1 MELFRLLGTIAIDN
15 TEANNALDDTS
26 TRATNSAN
34 ETESAFSRIGNI
46 ARTVAIGIGTA
57 GLAIGGAFVGAVES
71 TREYR
76 AEMGLLE
83 SAFLT
88 AGLSSEAAKNTY
100 SELNAVLGDSGQA
113 VEASQHLAQIADNE
127 EELTGLTS
135 ILTGVYATFGESLPL
150 EGLAEGINHSA
161 SLGEVQGSLAD
172 ALEWSGISVE
182 SFNDKLAGL
191 ATEEERQDL
200 IVKTLNDTYSA
211 ASVQYK
217 ETNADIIASRQAQER
232 LTDAMAEVGRVG
244 EPVMTAIRN
253 AVASMAERAIPVIES
268 MISGFRNMV
277 TWIRTNQSTIQ
288 TWIGVIIGATT
299 AVSAFVLII
308 SWGKIMTAAANA
320 IRVVRTAMLAFN
332 AVLLANPI
340 GLVVAA
346 IAGLVASFIYLWNNV
361 EGFRKFWKS
370 AWSNIRSEASKAW
383 SQIRS
388 AFSSIGT
395 WFSSRFKQVQQAG
408 RDAMS
413 NVRKEFSNA
422 WNDIK
427 RIWSTAGAWFRGIGS
442 NIRSA
447 FSSMGSW
454 FITLFRNAWNGVRS
468 VWNGA
473 GAFFSGIMSRIRSAF
488 SAVPSW
494 FRSQFQRAWTGI
506 KSVFSGWGSF
516 FSGLW
521 SQIRSRFSTIGTSI
535 GQAMGNAVRNG
546 LNGVISTVQN
556 TINKGIGLI
565 NSAIRLANKL
575 PGINV
580 GTVSTLSL
588 PRLAQGGVLERGQ
601 VGLLE
606 GSGAEAVVPLENNRA
621 WLSRVAQDLNELQ
634 MMNQP
639 IGNENITN
647 RLNRIIE
654 LLESLLGMNIYLD
667 SGALVG
673 ELSTAIDARLGKIY
687 RQASR
692 GNTQPLR

>member
-1 MELFRLLGTIAIDN
+1 MELFRLFGTIAVNN
-15 TEANNALDDTS
+15 TEANNALEDT
-26 TRATNSAN
+26 TNKAQDSAN
-34 ETESAFSRIGNI
+34 ETESAFSKIGRVAGTI
-46 ARTVAIGIGTA
+46 AKGIGIA
-57 GLAIGGAFVGAVES
+57 GLAIGGAFIGAVES

-76 AEMGLLE
+76 AEMGLLDA
-83 SAFLT
+83 AFLA
-88 AGLSSEAAKNTY
+88 AGHSSEAAKTTY

-113 VEASQHLAQIADNE
+113 VEASQHLAKIADNE
-127 EELTGLTS
+127 EELAGLTN

-182 SFNDKLAGL
+182 SFNEKLAGL

-200 IVKTLNDTYSA
+200 IVKTLNDTYSK

-217 ETNADIIASRQAQER
+217 ETNADVMEARRAQER
-232 LTDAMAEVGRVG
+232 LSDAMAEVGRVG
-244 EPVMTAIRN
+244 EPIMTAIRN
-253 AVASMAERAIPVIES
+253 AIAGMAESAVPVLER
-268 MISGFRNMV
+268 MIAGFRNMV

-288 TWIGVIIGATT
+288 TWVGVIIGATT
-299 AVSAFVLII
+299 TIGTFLLILNW
-308 SWGKIMTAAANA
+308 SRIMTAAANA
-320 IRVVRTAMLAFN
+320 VKVVRTAILGMN
-332 AVLLANPI
+332 AAMLANPI
-340 GLVVAA
+340 GVIVAL
-346 IAGLVASFIYLWNNV
+346 IAGLVAAFIYLWNNV
-361 EGFRKFWKS
+361 EGFRKFWIT
-370 AWSNIRSEASKAW
+370 AWSNMRTEATKAW

-408 RDAMS
+408 RDAMA

-427 RIWSTAGAWFRGIGS
+427 RIWSAAGSWFKGIRSG
-442 NIRSA
+442 IQSA
-447 FSSMGSW
+447 FSSLGSW
-454 FITLFRNAWNGVRS
+454 FTGQFRSAWNGVRS
-468 VWNGA
+468 VWSGA
-473 GAFFSGIMSRIRSAF
+473 GSFFSGIMSRIRSAF

-494 FRSQFQRAWTGI
+494 FRSQFQQAWSNI

-535 GQAMGNAVRNG
+535 GTAMGNAVRNG
-546 LNGVISTVQN
+546 MNAVISTVQSS
-556 TINKGIGLI
+556 INKGIGLI

-580 GTVSTLSL
+580 GTVGTISL

-606 GSGAEAVVPLENNRA
+606 GTGAEAVVPLERNTEWIDKVAAQFNNRTEKNV
-621 WLSRVAQDLNELQ
+621 SSDEMVRR
-634 MMNQP
+634 M
-639 IGNENITN
+639 
-647 RLNRIIE
+647 NRIIE
-654 LLESLLGMNIYLD
+654 LLEQMIDRNIYLD
-667 SGALVG
+667 SGVLVG
-673 ELSTAIDARLGKIY
+673 ELAPAMDSRLGRIY
-687 RQASR
+687 AKANR
-692 GNTQPLR
+692 GKG